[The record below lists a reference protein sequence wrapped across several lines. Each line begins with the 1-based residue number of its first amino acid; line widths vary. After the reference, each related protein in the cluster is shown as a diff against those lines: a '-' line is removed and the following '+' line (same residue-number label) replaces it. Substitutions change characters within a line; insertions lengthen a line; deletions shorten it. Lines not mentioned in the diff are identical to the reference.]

1 MGDDTSTS
9 ERQDFRDRYI
19 VSLEE
24 QIDMHKNQN
33 ALYQA
38 QVAKLH
44 ERVQNLESQLSAESK
59 KRKLNSSADA
69 STPNA
74 ANLSVTTS
82 ALESSRPVI
91 HRATLSLPNS
101 PIGPKVSKLPS
112 PMPSLNRGYSI
123 SEGRTLPPFMPTQRS
138 AFPSTPTSRTAAAQL
153 TYSSPLDSFQSA
165 IPTQQYFRPEKT
177 PNLLHPHAHSHSHPH
192 SHPGHAATKQASS
205 LTAEDETLSG
215 PACGKSC
222 LLLARSAFH

>member
-33 ALYQA
+33 ALHQA

-44 ERVQNLESQLSAESK
+44 ERVRNLESQLSAESK
-59 KRKLNSSADA
+59 KRKLNSSTDA
-69 STPNA
+69 STPAA

-82 ALESSRPVI
+82 AFESSRPII

-101 PIGPKVSKLPS
+101 PIGPRLSKLPS
-112 PMPSLNRGYSI
+112 PLPSLNRGYSI
-123 SEGRTLPPFMPTQRS
+123 SEGRTLPPFMPTQRPV
-138 AFPSTPTSRTAAAQL
+138 FPSTPASRTAAAQPA
-153 TYSSPLDSFQSA
+153 SSPPLDSFQSA
-165 IPTQQYFRPEKT
+165 IPPQQYFRPEIS
-177 PNLLHPHAHSHSHPH
+177 PNLLHPHPHSHAHPH
-192 SHPGHAATKQASS
+192 PHPGHATQQASS
-205 LTAEDETLSG
+205 FTTEDETLSG
-215 PACGKSC
+215 PACGKSFF
-222 LLLARSAFH
+222 LLARSAFH